1 MYQVVSVAM
10 QKHQRPVRREA
21 KTSVS
26 IASRKDARP
35 VRREATTSVSIDNL
49 YTAAEWGDWRRSTVS

>member
-1 MYQVVSVAM
+1 M